1 MRREADEVTLPPI
14 RILVVDDSVVARRII
29 SEILSAEDGLEVV
42 GTAPNGRIALTK
54 IERMRPDLVT
64 LDIDMPE
71 LDGMETLSRVRAAFP
86 EIDVIMVSN
95 LTQRGARVTV
105 DALFLG
111 AADYV
116 TKATQTASAE
126 AARAHLKE
134 QLIPKIRAL
143 YLGRKAIATPARKV
157 VARSGSQPPKRPAK
171 IGVVAI
177 GASTGGPNAL
187 AEVLSTIPRGFAAP
201 VVIVQHMPK
210 NFTAFLADRLD
221 SRCALTVREAEDGT
235 VLSPGN
241 AWIAPGDVHIKVRR
255 TGLVTEIVTD
265 DGALVNSCRPSADVL
280 FSSVATC
287 FTASA
292 LAVVLTGMGQDGLD
306 GCRAIAAA
314 GGRIVVQDQETSVVW
329 GMPGHIANAGLADA
343 VLPCS
348 EIGPEIVRRV
358 GFRA

>member
-1 MRREADEVTLPPI
+1 LPPI

-29 SEILSAEDGLEVV
+29 SEILSDEDGLEVV
-42 GTAPNGRIALTK
+42 GTAPNGRIALAK

-71 LDGMETLSRVRAAFP
+71 LDGMETLSRVRAAYP

-116 TKATQTASAE
+116 TKATQTTSAE
-126 AARAHLKE
+126 AARAHLRD

-143 YLGRKAIATPARKV
+143 YLGREGTAVPARTV
-157 VARSGSQPPKRPAK
+157 VPSAGTTAPKRTAK
-171 IGVVAI
+171 VGIVAI

-187 AEVLSTIPRGFAAP
+187 ADVLNTIPKGLVAP

-210 NFTAFLADRLD
+210 NFTAFLADRLN
-221 SRCALTVREAEDGT
+221 SRCALTVREAENGT
-235 VLSPGN
+235 VLTAGD
-241 AWIAPGDVHIKVRR
+241 AWIAPGDLHIKVRR
-255 TGLVTEIVTD
+255 NGLTTEIVTD

-280 FSSVATC
+280 FTSVAKC
-287 FTASA
+287 YNASA
-292 LAVVLTGMGQDGLD
+292 LAVVLTGMGQDGLE

-329 GMPGHIANAGLADA
+329 GMPGNVFNAGLADV
-343 VLPCS
+343 VLPCR

-358 GFRA
+358 GFRT